1 MFQRLPCMDDFCRKI
16 NVNDKISP
24 AGTVAIDQFVNR
36 LGEAMQAV
44 KFGNPAERNDIAMG
58 PLINAAALERVEQK
72 VARAVE
78 EGARVALGGKAVE
91 GKGYY
96 YPPTLLLDVRQDM
109 SIMHEETFGPVLPV
123 VAFDTLE
130 EAISMANDSD
140 YGLTS

>member
-78 EGARVALGGKAVE
+78 EGARVALRQSGRGERILLSADIAA
-91 GKGYY
+91 GCSPGY
-96 YPPTLLLDVRQDM
+96 V
-109 SIMHEETFGPVLPV
+109 
-123 VAFDTLE
+123 
-130 EAISMANDSD
+130 D
-140 YGLTS
+140 YA

>member
-1 MFQRLPCMDDFCRKI
+1 
-16 NVNDKISP
+16 
-24 AGTVAIDQFVNR
+24 
-36 LGEAMQAV
+36 QAV
-44 KFGNPAERNDIAMG
+44 QFGNPAERNDIAMG

-78 EGARVALGGKAVE
+78 EGARVAFGGKAVE

-96 YPPTLLLDVRQDM
+96 YPPTLLLDVRQEM

-130 EAISMANDSD
+130 DAISMANDSD
-140 YGLTS
+140 Y

>member
-109 SIMHEETFGPVLPV
+109 SIMHE
-123 VAFDTLE
+123 
-130 EAISMANDSD
+130 
-140 YGLTS
+140 